1 MVFRRMDFTSYQIDI
16 LQRYL
21 NKRIDGAVYV
31 IEVDTKGFSFHS
43 DYSDI
48 AIRLPRELTGASR
61 GLGVYLYRINSIKIK
76 NRQQFGRSYFCK
88 SGVFGWHF
96 YKNCDNLNYYTLCD
110 SPKAAA
116 EYVRYA
122 LSNNWKFKGK
132 KLKALVD
139 FFDLEVNVRW

>member
-1 MVFRRMDFTSYQIDI
+1 MDFTAYQIGI

-21 NKRIDGAVYV
+21 NKQIGGDVYIV
-31 IEVDTKGFSFHS
+31 KLDTQNFSS
-43 DYSDI
+43 YSDI
-48 AIRLPRELTGASR
+48 VIKLPHELTGISHR
-61 GLGVYLYRINSIKIK
+61 PDVYLYRIDSIKIK
-76 NRQQFGRSYFCK
+76 NRKNYDRSYFCESK
-88 SGVFGWHF
+88 FFRWYFS
-96 YKNCDNLNYYTLCD
+96 KDCDNLKSHMLCD
-110 SPKAAA
+110 SPKAAV